1 MSHKNY
7 YKSTPWKDRKKDY
20 VEAANL
26 FKAETVHVSSEKNLV
41 VFAIQRVVLPLFV
54 GIIVAH
60 HGNPMTW
67 DKDG

>member
-1 MSHKNY
+1 M
-7 YKSTPWKDRKKDY
+7 
-20 VEAANL
+20 
-26 FKAETVHVSSEKNLV
+26 SSEKNLV